1 MEKPKNYDRDFK
13 VNAIHLGS
21 ELGVAKA
28 AKELAIDS
36 SSIYRWR
43 NELLNYGSKSF
54 CGTGKCRFS
63 PEQKLFS
70 EQKIKLQRELKQLQF
85 RIEIFKSAS
94 KYVSQGRQMTYHF
107 IENNL
112 KKYKLKKICKV
123 LGVSTKAYNNWKNQI
138 VSPIK
143 LRTNLLKEEITSIFY
158 EYKEIYGS
166 AKIAVELQSRGI
178 TIGKRQVCDYMRDL
192 GLVSKF
198 RRNYKS
204 KSSSRFYSCTFP
216 NVLNQQFTIEEP
228 SKAWVSGITR
238 LQTKSGLLFLTII
251 MDLFDRKI
259 IGWSLSNG
267 LSVKDSTMAAWKMAV
282 KIRKT
287 KMGLIFHSNRGMQYA
302 NKTFVCK
309 LDSYKLIIRSM
320 NRIGNHSDNAVCE
333 SFFISLKS
341 ELVDLNNLPTKK
353 QMEEK
358 ITEYFE
364 NL

>member
-1 MEKPKNYDRDFK
+1 MERLEKYDREFK
-13 VNAIHLGS
+13 LNAIRLGS
-21 ELGVAKA
+21 ELGVSKA
-28 AKELAIDS
+28 SKQLAIDS
-36 SSIYRWR
+36 SNIYKWKK
-43 NELLNYGSKSF
+43 ELLKYGDKSF
-54 CGTGKCRFS
+54 CGTGKSRFN
-63 PEQKLFS
+63 PEQKIFS
-70 EQKIKLQRELKQLQF
+70 EQKIKLQRELRQLQF
-85 RIEIFKSAS
+85 KIEIFKSS
-94 KYVSQGRQMTYHF
+94 SEYVSQGRLMTYCF

-112 KKYKLKKICKV
+112 KKYKLKKLCKA
-123 LGVSTKAYNNWKNQI
+123 LGVGINSYKNWKNQI
-138 VSPIK
+138 VSPTL
-143 LRTNLLKEEITSIFY
+143 LRTNLIKEQITSIFF

-178 TIGKRQVCDYMRDL
+178 SIGKRQICDYMRDL

-267 LSVKDSTMAAWKMAV
+267 LSVKDTTMAAWKMAV

-302 NKTFVCK
+302 NKMFVHK

-341 ELVDLNNLPTKK
+341 ELVDLNNLLTKK

-358 ITEYFE
+358 ITEYLE